1 MHLKKRQRV
10 AVYWEEEV
18 SEVRRCTWFYKGDKD
33 NKYIPYSETFSEEL
47 EVNTPFLVASILP
60 RSILASHCQILALM
74 SQTPYGATGTAVRPE
89 DMNSKEALAWRFRS

>member
-1 MHLKKRQRV
+1 MHLQKRQRV

-47 EVNTPFLVASILP
+47 EVNTPFLVAPS
-60 RSILASHCQILALM
+60 RREASWLLIVK
-74 SQTPYGATGTAVRPE
+74 YRP
-89 DMNSKEALAWRFRS
+89 

>member
-1 MHLKKRQRV
+1 MHLQKRQRV

-47 EVNTPFLVASILP
+47 EVNTPFLVAPSCQE
-60 RSILASHCQILALM
+60 ASWLLLVIYQ
-74 SQTPYGATGTAVRPE
+74 P
-89 DMNSKEALAWRFRS
+89 

>member
-33 NKYIPYSETFSEEL
+33 NKYIPYSEAFSEEL
-47 EVNTPFLVASILP
+47 EVNTPFPVASASP
-60 RSILASHCQILALM
+60 RSTSASHRQAPALTSQMGPLAPV
-74 SQTPYGATGTAVRPE
+74 TPE
-89 DMNSKEALAWRFRS
+89 DTNSKEALARRLRS